1 LIIPIGDWVLHE
13 ACRQVQAW
21 QTQFPA
27 FSQLTV
33 SVNVT
38 SKQFSQL
45 HLSESIAHA
54 LGASSLNASSLK
66 LEITETCLLENTASA
81 TATLSKLGASGIQL
95 AIDDFGTGYSS
106 LSYLPRFPVS
116 GLKIDHSFVNR
127 MENGKGTPQTLCE
140 RIHNAQGVRPP
151 GFASSIIQAIVT
163 LAHSLGMEVTA
174 EGVETAQQLLQLKHL
189 GCEQGQGYFFSQPV
203 TSEVAE
209 ALLAAN
215 QLAEVS
221 PSRQGLVLPALSR
234 HAA

>member
-1 LIIPIGDWVLHE
+1 MIPIGDWVLHE

-27 FSQLTV
+27 FSQLPV

-45 HLSESIAHA
+45 HLSGSISHA

-81 TATLSKLGASGIQL
+81 TATLSKLGALGIQL
-95 AIDDFGTGYSS
+95 VIDDFGTGYSS
-106 LSYLPRFPVS
+106 LSYLHRFPVS

-127 MENGKGTPQTLCE
+127 MENGKGTPETLCE
-140 RIHNAQGVRPP
+140 RIYKAQGARPP
-151 GFASSIIQAIVT
+151 GVASSIIQAIVT

-215 QLAEVS
+215 QLGEIS
-221 PSRQGLVLPALSR
+221 PSRQGLVLSALSC